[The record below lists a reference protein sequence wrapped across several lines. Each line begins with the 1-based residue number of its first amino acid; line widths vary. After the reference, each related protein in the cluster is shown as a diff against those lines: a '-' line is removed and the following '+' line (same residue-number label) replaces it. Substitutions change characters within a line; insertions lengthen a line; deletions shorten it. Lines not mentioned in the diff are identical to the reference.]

1 MKMWID
7 DLPLGSRKEALK
19 AMDKRK
25 QILSAW
31 YSGDLGRELARRGI
45 DVMNRRIERIVVAA
59 ND

>member
-7 DLPLGSRKEALK
+7 DLPPGSRKEALK

-31 YSGDLGRELARRGI
+31 YRGDLGRELARRGI
-45 DVMNRRIERIVVAA
+45 DVMNRRIERIVVTA

>member
-1 MKMWID
+1 MKWLD
-7 DLPLGSRKEALK
+7 DLPQSSREKALK

-31 YSGDLGRELARRGI
+31 YRGDLGRELARRGI
-45 DVMNRRIERIVVAA
+45 DVMNRRIERIVLAA

>member
-1 MKMWID
+1 MKWLD
-7 DLPLGSRKEALK
+7 DLPQSSREKALK

-31 YSGDLGRELARRGI
+31 YRGDLGRELARRGI